1 MTASALSWVVDTLW
15 APSSVPSTGAR
26 SRDSFAVLP
35 SAAHPRLLVPLG
47 SRRAASHALREYTA
61 GKASVRVAKPLLA
74 LGLRSGLAR
83 LLLRDRVHVSDT
95 LLKEHLREV
104 LGQPDLELAIKFDAP
119 RPQRKPILH
128 LLGRDGRAIG
138 FGKVAWNDVTR
149 ALLANEVSMLRAFQR
164 RARPAREFVVPELM
178 YAGRWRDLELMVVA
192 PVSFGARRRF
202 LDELPLAAT
211 DEVGQL
217 AAAARMP
224 LAASAHWQGTLRR
237 ITATHRLNPSDPSP
251 RLAAVAR
258 EIERRYGQ
266 LTMRFGSWHGD
277 WVPWNM
283 AHHRGVLHVW
293 DWERAGP
300 HAPCGLDAIH
310 FDYQAEL
317 GLRKTPPVV
326 ALGAT
331 LRRAGDLLGA
341 LNVDPALSGPLLA
354 LHLLE
359 MSLRFDEARGA
370 GVVTADP
377 KYLPAL
383 QHLLRGTPVS
393 QET

>member
-1 MTASALSWVVDTLW
+1 
-15 APSSVPSTGAR
+15 
-26 SRDSFAVLP
+26 
-35 SAAHPRLLVPLG
+35 
-47 SRRAASHALREYTA
+47 
-61 GKASVRVAKPLLA
+61 
-74 LGLRSGLAR
+74 
-83 LLLRDRVHVSDT
+83 
-95 LLKEHLREV
+95 
-104 LGQPDLELAIKFDAP
+104 
-119 RPQRKPILH
+119 
-128 LLGRDGRAIG
+128 
-138 FGKVAWNDVTR
+138 
-149 ALLANEVSMLRAFQR
+149 
-164 RARPAREFVVPELM
+164 M
-178 YAGRWRDLELMVVA
+178 YAGRWRELELMIVA

-202 LDELPLAAT
+202 LEELPVAAT

-217 AAAARMP
+217 GPTARMP
-224 LAASAHWQGTLRR
+224 LAVSDHWQRTLRR
-237 ITATHRLNPSDPSP
+237 IAATHRLNPSDPSP
-251 RLAAVAR
+251 RLAAVAG
-258 EIERRYGQ
+258 EMESRYGQ

-293 DWERAGP
+293 DWERGGR

-317 GLRKTPPVV
+317 GLRKTAPVA

-331 LRRAGDLLGA
+331 LRRAGDLLSA
-341 LNVDPALSGPLLA
+341 LNVDPALSVPLLA

-383 QHLLRGTPVS
+383 QHLLRT
-393 QET
+393 